1 MRERTLAHAP
11 CPLATRQEASPTP
24 RPPPKSTTGENAP
37 GGSGERGWWR
47 RPRRQRAC
55 RVPLPRPF
63 SRHARCKDRLP
74 INAFIVPGAFHFP
87 AARARPGAPLSPPG
101 VASLGRLHNVALCKP
116 AGGIKVRASSASCLK
131 ACHCAC
137 SLRARAFAVLGGAAV
152 LNPRAQHARARP
164 GERAGH
170 PRGLRPRAGGAQ
182 RANLRGSS
190 PLRGAARTVPRAG
203 SRTRRDENRRCRA
216 RSEARGVT
224 RLQRPRRRRARKFFA
239 ALVEATDFEEAPA
252 PSPRARELVRA
263 TARTLST

>member
-24 RPPPKSTTGENAP
+24 RTGPKSTAGDNAP

-55 RVPLPRPF
+55 RAPLPRPF
-63 SRHARCKDRLP
+63 SRHARCKRRLP
-74 INAFIVPGAFHFP
+74 INAFIGSGAFHFP

-116 AGGIKVRASSASCLK
+116 AGGIKARANSASCLK

-137 SLRARAFAVLGGAAV
+137 FLRARAFAVLDGAAV
-152 LNPRAQHARARP
+152 LNPRARHARARP

-170 PRGLRPRAGGAQ
+170 EGTARGLRPRAGGAQ
-182 RANLRGSS
+182 RAKSLV
-190 PLRGAARTVPRAG
+190 LRGAARTVPRAG

-216 RSEARGVT
+216 RSDARSVT

-239 ALVEATDFEEAPA
+239 PLLEATDLEEAPA
-252 PSPRARELVRA
+252 PSPRARELLRA
-263 TARTLST
+263 TARSLST